1 MQRTVFRR
9 QDLTENKHLRVATSV
24 IGNSFKK
31 FIVIHTAIFW
41 ISLQNLETL
50 RIMFMSL
57 CHVSLIGKA
66 PVLKT
71 GVAIKSIMRSSRMR
85 GAYRFNIESKP

>member
-1 MQRTVFRR
+1 M
-9 QDLTENKHLRVATSV
+9 D
-24 IGNSFKK
+24 
-31 FIVIHTAIFW
+31 
-41 ISLQNLETL
+41 
-50 RIMFMSL
+50 L

-85 GAYRFNIESKP
+85 GALGSTLRVSLNGLKVSSQLLG